1 MGWRKL
7 KKHCLDTGYTED
19 AIYSKIK
26 RGDLPQGIVWIKAPD
41 GKILISEEGFE
52 KWALGMLPANT
63 KASARDRNRRL
74 KLISTTTESAA
85 NRASKPSPRLP
96 TFDAPPHLDAI

>member
-26 RGDLPQGIVWIKAPD
+26 RGDLAEHIVWIKAPD

-52 KWALGMLPANT
+52 KWALGLLPANS
-63 KASARDRNRRL
+63 KASARHRIRQL
-74 KLISTTTESAA
+74 KSTSTTTGNGASH
-85 NRASKPSPRLP
+85 ASKASPRQPIFEEQPLSE
-96 TFDAPPHLDAI
+96 AI